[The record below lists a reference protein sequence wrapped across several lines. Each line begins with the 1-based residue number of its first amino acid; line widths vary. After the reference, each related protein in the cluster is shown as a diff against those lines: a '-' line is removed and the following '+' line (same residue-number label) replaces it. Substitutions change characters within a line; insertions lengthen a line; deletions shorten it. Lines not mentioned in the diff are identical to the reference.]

1 MWLAIE
7 SIGESVPEGT
17 SECWA
22 EFVASDEGSGLAG
35 VCAAADRV
43 RQSDA
48 SRYLIMDYHYIAGG
62 VGGAFTIK

>member
-1 MWLAIE
+1 
-7 SIGESVPEGT
+7 
-17 SECWA
+17 
-22 EFVASDEGSGLAG
+22 LAG